1 MGKAALI
8 DPRQIDVSID
18 TSSLSLY
25 IFSTKDWYLPWVLQ
39 LAVEFA
45 KECERLIDQY
55 VQRVTDHVL
64 FKVGKCW
71 PLSQAYNTTSAVI
84 CQQIFWPFVSR
95 SLGIRDAP
103 VRLSI
108 ELKNTPLS
116 PSPFSFLIPS
126 FQIYI
131 YFYFIFLF
139 CYPSIWLI
147 DLVSKVNS
155 EPLPL
160 VLTLVMNRLY
170 WLFLSLSWKCAKL
183 CVFVWSAKFS
193 ILVNYWWSIVVWLSE
208 WILGQRWMVRP
219 FVSTMRRF
227 GYGAGLSLQKN
238 WSISGRPSREVRAC

>member
-1 MGKAALI
+1 MLI
-8 DPRQIDVSID
+8 GQAESAQLFLENKGPEQLSKVIKRTSFKKRLKFSSVWGRRRWSIRD
-18 TSSLSLY
+18 KLMYRSTRPLSLSLY

-95 SLGIRDAP
+95 SLGIRAAP

-131 YFYFIFLF
+131 YIFISFFILL
-139 CYPSIWLI
+139 SIH
-147 DLVSKVNS
+147 
-155 EPLPL
+155 
-160 VLTLVMNRLY
+160 LTY
-170 WLFLSLSWKCAKL
+170 W
-183 CVFVWSAKFS
+183 
-193 ILVNYWWSIVVWLSE
+193 
-208 WILGQRWMVRP
+208 
-219 FVSTMRRF
+219 F
-227 GYGAGLSLQKN
+227 GFKSQ
-238 WSISGRPSREVRAC
+238 

>member
-1 MGKAALI
+1 MLI
-8 DPRQIDVSID
+8 GQAESAQLFLENKGPEQLSKVIKRTSFKKRLKFSSVWGRRRWSIRD
-18 TSSLSLY
+18 KLMYRSTRPLSLY

-95 SLGIRDAP
+95 SLGIRAAP

-131 YFYFIFLF
+131 YFYFIFYFAIHPFDLLIWF
-139 CYPSIWLI
+139 QKSIA
-147 DLVSKVNS
+147 S
-155 EPLPL
+155 
-160 VLTLVMNRLY
+160 R
-170 WLFLSLSWKCAKL
+170 FL
-183 CVFVWSAKFS
+183 
-193 ILVNYWWSIVVWLSE
+193 
-208 WILGQRWMVRP
+208 
-219 FVSTMRRF
+219 
-227 GYGAGLSLQKN
+227 
-238 WSISGRPSREVRAC
+238 